1 MRENNNGGP
10 LTGRAMA
17 LRPIREAAVF
27 LLVLAALLLTPGKRA
42 AADVIWT
49 PDDSFYDQHYEDCDY
64 EGRRYYANGADGY
77 VTVMESPEKRNVLD
91 VLANGP
97 VLYVSMTYDKGMS
110 GKWGLV
116 QYVLNDEGQPAE
128 DYSWDEGATV
138 GWIKMEELLSV
149 YDGYSF
155 AEEHRAEIQETDEG
169 AAPKVVMPDTGTIY
183 LWEYPGSEISYGTLE
198 SMESEIS
205 IDQTYQ
211 DPGGDLWGHSGYY
224 FGYRNFWI
232 NLSDPGEAKPEL
244 KPQEKPKLIPPAD
257 RKTLES
263 LPKTGRSGLV
273 LPLTVAG
280 LIVLTI
286 VLTALVIRFMA
297 VKKRD
302 EEKTADGGR
311 KES

>member
-17 LRPIREAAVF
+17 LRPVREAAVF

-42 AADVIWT
+42 GADVIWT
-49 PDDSFYDQHYEDCDY
+49 PHDSFYDQHYEDCDY

-77 VTVMESPEKRNVLD
+77 VTVMESPEKKNVLD

-211 DPGGDLWGHSGYY
+211 DPG
-224 FGYRNFWI
+224 
-232 NLSDPGEAKPEL
+232 EANPEL

-286 VLTALVIRFMA
+286 VLTTLVIRFMA

>member
-1 MRENNNGGP
+1 MRENNNRGP

-42 AADVIWT
+42 GADVIWT

-183 LWEYPGSEISYGTLE
+183 LW
-198 SMESEIS
+198 
-205 IDQTYQ
+205 
-211 DPGGDLWGHSGYY
+211 
-224 FGYRNFWI
+224 
-232 NLSDPGEAKPEL
+232 
-244 KPQEKPKLIPPAD
+244 
-257 RKTLES
+257 
-263 LPKTGRSGLV
+263 
-273 LPLTVAG
+273 
-280 LIVLTI
+280 
-286 VLTALVIRFMA
+286 
-297 VKKRD
+297 
-302 EEKTADGGR
+302 
-311 KES
+311 

>member
-10 LTGRAMA
+10 LTGRAVA
-17 LRPIREAAVF
+17 LSPVREAAVF

-42 AADVIWT
+42 GADVIWT

-211 DPGGDLWGHSGYY
+211 DPG
-224 FGYRNFWI
+224 
-232 NLSDPGEAKPEL
+232 EANPEL

-286 VLTALVIRFMA
+286 VLTTLVIRFMA

>member
-1 MRENNNGGP
+1 M
-10 LTGRAMA
+10 TGRAMA
-17 LRPIREAAVF
+17 LRPVREAAVF

-42 AADVIWT
+42 GADVIWT

-77 VTVMESPEKRNVLD
+77 VTVMESPEKKNVLD

-211 DPGGDLWGHSGYY
+211 DPG
-224 FGYRNFWI
+224 
-232 NLSDPGEAKPEL
+232 EANPEL

-286 VLTALVIRFMA
+286 VLTTLVIRFMA

>member
-17 LRPIREAAVF
+17 LRPVREAAVF

-42 AADVIWT
+42 GADVIWT

-77 VTVMESPEKRNVLD
+77 VTVMESPEKKNVLD

-211 DPGGDLWGHSGYY
+211 DPG
-224 FGYRNFWI
+224 
-232 NLSDPGEAKPEL
+232 EANPEL

>member
-1 MRENNNGGP
+1 MRENNNRGP

-42 AADVIWT
+42 GADVIWT

-155 AEEHRAEIQETDEG
+155 AEEHRAEIQERVRLQRWSCRIRGPSISGNIQARRFHTERWNPWRVRYPSIRRTRIRAEIFG
-169 AAPKVVMPDTGTIY
+169 AIRAI
-183 LWEYPGSEISYGTLE
+183 ISAIG
-198 SMESEIS
+198 I
-205 IDQTYQ
+205 
-211 DPGGDLWGHSGYY
+211 
-224 FGYRNFWI
+224 FG
-232 NLSDPGEAKPEL
+232 
-244 KPQEKPKLIPPAD
+244 
-257 RKTLES
+257 
-263 LPKTGRSGLV
+263 
-273 LPLTVAG
+273 LT
-280 LIVLTI
+280 
-286 VLTALVIRFMA
+286 
-297 VKKRD
+297 
-302 EEKTADGGR
+302 
-311 KES
+311 

>member
-1 MRENNNGGP
+1 MRENNNRGP

-42 AADVIWT
+42 GADVIWT

-211 DPGGDLWGHSGYY
+211 DPG
-224 FGYRNFWI
+224 
-232 NLSDPGEAKPEL
+232 EANPEL
-244 KPQEKPKLIPPAD
+244 KPQEKPKLTPPAD

-263 LPKTGRSGLV
+263 LPKTGRSGMG

>member
-17 LRPIREAAVF
+17 LRPVREAAVF

-42 AADVIWT
+42 GADVIWT

-77 VTVMESPEKRNVLD
+77 VTVMESPEKKNVLD

-116 QYVLNDEGQPAE
+116 QYVLNDEGPPAE

-211 DPGGDLWGHSGYY
+211 DPG
-224 FGYRNFWI
+224 
-232 NLSDPGEAKPEL
+232 EANPEL

-286 VLTALVIRFMA
+286 VLTTLVIRFMA

>member
-42 AADVIWT
+42 GADVIWT

-211 DPGGDLWGHSGYY
+211 DPG
-224 FGYRNFWI
+224 
-232 NLSDPGEAKPEL
+232 EANPEL
-244 KPQEKPKLIPPAD
+244 KPQEKPKLTPPAD

-263 LPKTGRSGLV
+263 LPKTGRSGMG

>member
-10 LTGRAMA
+10 LTGRAVA
-17 LRPIREAAVF
+17 LSPVREAAVF

-42 AADVIWT
+42 GADVIWT

-91 VLANGP
+91 ILANGP

-183 LWEYPGSEISYGTLE
+183 LWAVSYTHLRAHE
-198 SMESEIS
+198 
-205 IDQTYQ
+205 T
-211 DPGGDLWGHSGYY
+211 
-224 FGYRNFWI
+224 
-232 NLSDPGEAKPEL
+232 
-244 KPQEKPKLIPPAD
+244 
-257 RKTLES
+257 
-263 LPKTGRSGLV
+263 
-273 LPLTVAG
+273 
-280 LIVLTI
+280 
-286 VLTALVIRFMA
+286 
-297 VKKRD
+297 
-302 EEKTADGGR
+302 
-311 KES
+311 

>member
-17 LRPIREAAVF
+17 LRPVREAAVF

-42 AADVIWT
+42 GADVIWT

-77 VTVMESPEKRNVLD
+77 VTVMESPEKKNVLD

-211 DPGGDLWGHSGYY
+211 DPG
-224 FGYRNFWI
+224 
-232 NLSDPGEAKPEL
+232 EANPEL

-286 VLTALVIRFMA
+286 VLTTLVIRFMA

>member
-211 DPGGDLWGHSGYY
+211 DPG
-224 FGYRNFWI
+224 
-232 NLSDPGEAKPEL
+232 EANPEL

-286 VLTALVIRFMA
+286 VLTTLVIRFMA